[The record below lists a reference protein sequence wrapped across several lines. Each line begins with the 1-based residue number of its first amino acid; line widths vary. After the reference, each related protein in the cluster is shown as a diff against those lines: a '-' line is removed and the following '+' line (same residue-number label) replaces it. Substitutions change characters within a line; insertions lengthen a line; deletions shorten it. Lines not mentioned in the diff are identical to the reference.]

1 MQPHD
6 GKNAL
11 NPACRHLSMQ
21 PHDGKNALNPA
32 RRHLGLVQVHSDLRP
47 QAKELA
53 GTGT

>member
-11 NPACRHLSMQ
+11 NPARRNLDMQ

-32 RRHLGLVQVHSDLRP
+32 RRHLGLVQVHSDH
-47 QAKELA
+47 KKKDLA
-53 GTGT
+53 GT